1 MSTSIDTSS
10 IGYNYSI
17 MYSLFYSKNK
27 NVIDKEVTKLINDQ
41 IDLMI
46 AFKQK
51 LL

>member
-27 NVIDKEVTKLINDQ
+27 TM
-41 IDLMI
+41 DLEMERKNGSGK
-46 AFKQK
+46 FH
-51 LL
+51 

>member
-27 NVIDKEVTKLINDQ
+27 NVIETLVEHI
-41 IDLMI
+41 
-46 AFKQK
+46 
-51 LL
+51 